1 MTIGQVILGVRDL
14 DAAARSYEA
23 MGFTVIDGGAHP
35 GLGTANRV
43 VPLGSSYLELLG
55 VIDHEEAAASE
66 FGRSLLAKTA
76 DGDRLVR
83 WSIRTEEIEQVGA
96 RLQLVPEAR
105 QRLRPDGT
113 LLTWRA
119 AGLAL
124 SLRDAW
130 LPFFMQWDDPDQFPG
145 AIPVAH
151 PIGECALAWLQISTP
166 DTARLDRW
174 TEGQVDLP
182 LRAGTEGDGIDALAI
197 STPNGDV
204 VIGA

>member
-1 MTIGQVILGVRDL
+1 MTIGQVILGVVDL

-43 VPLGSSYLELLG
+43 IPLGTSYLELLG
-55 VIDHEEAAASE
+55 VIDRDEAAESE

-83 WSIRTEEIEQVGA
+83 WSIRTEEIDQVGA
-96 RLQLVPEAR
+96 RLGIVPEAR

-113 LLTWRA
+113 MLTWRA
-119 AGLAL
+119 AGLEL

-130 LPFFMQWDDPDQFPG
+130 LPFFMQWDEPDQFPG
-145 AIPVAH
+145 AIPVVH
-151 PIGECALAWLQISTP
+151 PIGECALAWLQVSTP
-166 DTARLDRW
+166 DTNRLARF
-174 TEGQVDLP
+174 TFGQADLP
-182 LRAGTEGDGIDALAI
+182 LRVETDGDGIIAAAI
-197 STPNGDV
+197 STPTGAV